1 MITPERAR
9 YLANLAGQAQRTA
22 ALAAERVA
30 MDRRREAIERRDPCA
45 WCGVRADLHGA
56 KGCAR
61 WVPGLVA

>member
-1 MITPERAR
+1 MTPERAR
-9 YLANLAGQAQRTA
+9 YLANREGQAARVA
-22 ALAAERVA
+22 ALVEERKA
-30 MDRRREAIERRDPCA
+30 MEQRRDAITRRDPCS